1 MKFSPNIKIPDSL
14 KRVLKRESTPTP
26 LQEPRRPIKRNPKD
40 NIPLNFRE
48 RSNARISLLASIVV
62 LAILVLFFNQL
73 DYRLI
78 RKPAIDAQKKAAA
91 IKEKQEAAA
100 TTGEITTASVIAVG
114 DNLYHQSLIDAG
126 ASSDGNWNYD
136 KIYTHIQDAIKDA
149 DIKMIDQETV
159 FTTDHDSVSSYPSFA
174 TPTEVGDAIIKAGFN
189 VVESANNHI
198 DDFGEGFLTDTL
210 NFWKTTYPDVTLLGI
225 HDSQEDA
232 DTVKIREVNGIK
244 IAFLDYTYG
253 TNVGGIEGKDY
264 MIDMIRKD
272 KITTMIQ
279 KAKQQADCIIFVAH
293 WGTEDETMPNEYEK
307 QWAAYLMEQGV
318 NVIIGGHPHVLQPY
332 GRLTDDK
339 GNETVVFYS
348 LGNFVSTQ
356 QKLEEL
362 LGGMAKFTIQ
372 KTVKD
377 GKTSIEILT
386 PTVEPLVMHYNSDA
400 GEFGPYMLSDYTEEL
415 ASQNGVQKY
424 IGSGVFTLDNLKKK
438 FNEIMSMNVTPS
450 TGTNLLDVTID
461 TDLNMIDASGNI
473 VEDTDSITAEK
484 YYADKGIDIN
494 SENFNSADNN
504 SGSTDSSSDDTS
516 DDGSDSYDD
525 SSYDDSY
532 DDSSYDSSDDSS
544 DDGSYDDGSYD
555 DSNYDD
561 GSYDD
566 SSYDDGSSDGSSYD
580 DYVDEG
586 YDTDEEGGDWNY

>member
-14 KRVLKRESTPTP
+14 KRVLKRESTPDP
-26 LQEPRRPIKRNPKD
+26 LRELKRPIRRNPKD

-48 RSNARISLLASIVV
+48 RSNARLSLIASIVV

-78 RKPAIDAQKKAAA
+78 RKPAIDARKKAT
-91 IKEKQEAAA
+91 ISKEKQETTT
-100 TTGEITTASVIAVG
+100 TTGETTTASVIAVG

-424 IGSGVFTLDNLKKK
+424 IGSDVFTLDNLKKK

-450 TGTNLLDVTID
+450 TGTNLLDVTIN

-473 VEDTDSITAEK
+473 VEDTDSITAEQ

-494 SENFNSADNN
+494 SENFNSADNG
-504 SGSTDSSSDDTS
+504 SGST
-516 DDGSDSYDD
+516 
-525 SSYDDSY
+525 
-532 DDSSYDSSDDSS
+532 DDSS
-544 DDGSYDDGSYD
+544 DDGSDD
-555 DSNYDD
+555 DS

-566 SSYDDGSSDGSSYD
+566 SSYDDGSYDDSYD
-580 DYVDEG
+580 ES
-586 YDTDEEGGDWNY
+586 EE

>member
-1 MKFSPNIKIPDSL
+1 MKFPLNFNNPFKKENL
-14 KRVLKRESTPTP
+14 TEGLQNFREERENRKTV
-26 LQEPRRPIKRNPKD
+26 KRNFKE

-48 RSNARISLLASIVV
+48 RSNARASLLASVIV
-62 LAILVLFFNQL
+62 LAVLVILFNQL
-73 DYRLI
+73 DYRMI
-78 RKPAIDAQKKAAA
+78 RKPAIDAQKKTAAA
-91 IKEKQEAAA
+91 KEKPETTA
-100 TTGEITTASVIAVG
+100 TTSDVTTASVIAVG

-126 ASSDGNWNYD
+126 ASEDGNWNYD
-136 KIYTHIQDAIKDA
+136 KIYTHITDAIKDA
-149 DIKMIDQETV
+149 DIRMIDQETV

-174 TPTEVGDAIIKAGFN
+174 TPTEVGDAIVKAGFN
-189 VVESANNHI
+189 VVESADNHI

-210 NFWKTTYPDVTLLGI
+210 NFWKTKYPDVTLLGI

-264 MIDMIRKD
+264 MIDMIRKE

-332 GRLTDDK
+332 GRISDGK

-372 KTVKD
+372 KTVEN
-377 GKTSIEILT
+377 GKTSIQILT

-424 IGSGVFTLDNLKKK
+424 IGDGVFTLDNLKKK

-461 TDLNMIDASGNI
+461 TDLNMVDSSGNI
-473 VEDTDSITAEK
+473 VEDTDSITAEQ

-494 SENFNSADNN
+494 SEDFNSADSS
-504 SGSTDSSSDDTS
+504 SGNTDDSSDDSS
-516 DDGSDSYDD
+516 DDGSDD
-525 SSYDDSY
+525 SSYDDS
-532 DDSSYDSSDDSS
+532 SY

-555 DSNYDD
+555 DS
-561 GSYDD
+561 SYDD
-566 SSYDDGSSDGSSYD
+566 TGDYDS
-580 DYVDEG
+580 
-586 YDTDEEGGDWNY
+586 EE

>member
-1 MKFSPNIKIPDSL
+1 MKFPLNFNNSFKKENL
-14 KRVLKRESTPTP
+14 TEGLQNFREERENRKTV
-26 LQEPRRPIKRNPKD
+26 KRNFKE

-48 RSNARISLLASIVV
+48 RSNARASLLASVIV
-62 LAILVLFFNQL
+62 LAVLVILFNQL
-73 DYRLI
+73 DYRMI

-91 IKEKQEAAA
+91 KEKPETTA
-100 TTGEITTASVIAVG
+100 TTSDVTTASVIAVG

-126 ASSDGNWNYD
+126 ASEDGNWNYD
-136 KIYTHIQDAIKDA
+136 KIYTHITDAIKDA
-149 DIKMIDQETV
+149 DIRMIDQETV

-174 TPTEVGDAIIKAGFN
+174 TPTEVGDAIVKAGFN

-210 NFWKTTYPDVTLLGI
+210 NFWKTKYPDVTLLGI

-264 MIDMIRKD
+264 MIDMIRKE

-332 GRLTDDK
+332 GRISDGK

-372 KTVKD
+372 KTVEN
-377 GKTSIEILT
+377 GKTSIQILT

-424 IGSGVFTLDNLKKK
+424 IGDGVFTLDNLKKK

-450 TGTNLLDVTID
+450 TGTNLLDVIID
-461 TDLNMIDASGNI
+461 TDLNMVDSSGNI
-473 VEDTDSITAEK
+473 VEDTDSITAEQ

-494 SENFNSADNN
+494 SEDFNSADSN
-504 SGSTDSSSDDTS
+504 SGNTDDSSDDTS
-516 DDGSDSYDD
+516 DDGSDDGSYDD
-525 SSYDDSY
+525 SSYDDS
-532 DDSSYDSSDDSS
+532 SY

-555 DSNYDD
+555 DS
-561 GSYDD
+561 SYDD
-566 SSYDDGSSDGSSYD
+566 TGDYDS
-580 DYVDEG
+580 
-586 YDTDEEGGDWNY
+586 EE

>member
-1 MKFSPNIKIPDSL
+1 MKFPLNFNNPFKKENL
-14 KRVLKRESTPTP
+14 TEGLQNFREERENRKTV
-26 LQEPRRPIKRNPKD
+26 KRNFKE

-48 RSNARISLLASIVV
+48 RSNARASLLASVIV
-62 LAILVLFFNQL
+62 LAVLVILFNQL
-73 DYRLI
+73 DYRMI
-78 RKPAIDAQKKAAA
+78 RKPAIDAQKKTAAA
-91 IKEKQEAAA
+91 KEKPETTA
-100 TTGEITTASVIAVG
+100 TTSDVTTASVIAVG

-126 ASSDGNWNYD
+126 ASEDGNWNYD
-136 KIYTHIQDAIKDA
+136 KIYTHITDAIKDA
-149 DIKMIDQETV
+149 DIRMIDQETV

-174 TPTEVGDAIIKAGFN
+174 TPTEVGDAIVKAGFN

-210 NFWKTTYPDVTLLGI
+210 NFWKTKYPDVTLLGI

-264 MIDMIRKD
+264 MIDMIRKE

-332 GRLTDDK
+332 GRISDGK

-362 LGGMAKFTIQ
+362 LGGMAKCTIQ
-372 KTVKD
+372 KTAKD
-377 GKTSIEILT
+377 GKTSVQILT

-424 IGSGVFTLDNLKKK
+424 IGDGVFTLDNLKKK

-461 TDLNMIDASGNI
+461 TDLNMVDSSGNI
-473 VEDTDSITAEK
+473 VEDTDSITAEQ
-484 YYADKGIDIN
+484 YYADKGIDVN
-494 SENFNSADNN
+494 SEDFNSADSN
-504 SGSTDSSSDDTS
+504 SGNTD
-516 DDGSDSYDD
+516 
-525 SSYDDSY
+525 
-532 DDSSYDSSDDSS
+532 DSSDDSS
-544 DDGSYDDGSYD
+544 DDGS
-555 DSNYDD
+555 DD

-566 SSYDDGSSDGSSYD
+566 SSYDDGSYDDGSYD
-580 DYVDEG
+580 DNS
-586 YDTDEEGGDWNY
+586 YDDTGDYGSEE

>member
-1 MKFSPNIKIPDSL
+1 MKFPLNFNNPFKKENL
-14 KRVLKRESTPTP
+14 TEGLQNFREERENRKTV
-26 LQEPRRPIKRNPKD
+26 KRNFKE

-48 RSNARISLLASIVV
+48 RSNARASLLASVIV
-62 LAILVLFFNQL
+62 LAVLVILFNQL
-73 DYRLI
+73 DYRMI
-78 RKPAIDAQKKAAA
+78 RKPAIDAQKKTAAA
-91 IKEKQEAAA
+91 KEKPETTA
-100 TTGEITTASVIAVG
+100 TTSDVTTASVIAVG

-126 ASSDGNWNYD
+126 ASEDGNWNYD
-136 KIYTHIQDAIKDA
+136 KIYTHITDAIKDA
-149 DIKMIDQETV
+149 DIRMIDQETV

-174 TPTEVGDAIIKAGFN
+174 TPTEVGDAIVKAGFN

-210 NFWKTTYPDVTLLGI
+210 NFWKTKYPDVTLLGI

-264 MIDMIRKD
+264 MIDMIRKE

-318 NVIIGGHPHVLQPY
+318 NVIIGGHPHELQPY
-332 GRLTDDK
+332 GRISDGK

-372 KTVKD
+372 KTVEN
-377 GKTSIEILT
+377 GKTSIQILT

-424 IGSGVFTLDNLKKK
+424 IGDGVFTLDNLKKK

-461 TDLNMIDASGNI
+461 TDLNMVDSSGNI
-473 VEDTDSITAEK
+473 VEDTDSITAEQ

-494 SENFNSADNN
+494 SEDFNSADSS
-504 SGSTDSSSDDTS
+504 SGNTDDSSDDSS
-516 DDGSDSYDD
+516 DDGSDD
-525 SSYDDSY
+525 SSYDDS
-532 DDSSYDSSDDSS
+532 SY

-555 DSNYDD
+555 DS
-561 GSYDD
+561 SYDD
-566 SSYDDGSSDGSSYD
+566 TGDYDS
-580 DYVDEG
+580 
-586 YDTDEEGGDWNY
+586 EE

>member
-1 MKFSPNIKIPDSL
+1 MKFPLNFNNSFKKENL
-14 KRVLKRESTPTP
+14 TEGLQNFREERENRKTV
-26 LQEPRRPIKRNPKD
+26 KRNFKE

-48 RSNARISLLASIVV
+48 RSNARASLLASVIV
-62 LAILVLFFNQL
+62 LAVLVILFNQL
-73 DYRLI
+73 DYRMI
-78 RKPAIDAQKKAAA
+78 RKPAIDAQKKSAAA
-91 IKEKQEAAA
+91 KEKPETTA
-100 TTGEITTASVIAVG
+100 TTSDVTTASVIAVG

-126 ASSDGNWNYD
+126 ASEDGNWNYD
-136 KIYTHIQDAIKDA
+136 KIYTHITDAIKDA
-149 DIKMIDQETV
+149 DIRMIDQETV

-174 TPTEVGDAIIKAGFN
+174 TPTEVGDAIVKAGFN

-210 NFWKTTYPDVTLLGI
+210 NFWKTKYPDVTLLGI

-264 MIDMIRKD
+264 MIDMIRKE

-332 GRLTDDK
+332 GRISDGK

-372 KTVKD
+372 KTVEN
-377 GKTSIEILT
+377 GKTSIQILT

-424 IGSGVFTLDNLKKK
+424 IGDGVFTLDNLKKK

-450 TGTNLLDVTID
+450 TGTNLLDVIID
-461 TDLNMIDASGNI
+461 TDLNMVDSSGNI
-473 VEDTDSITAEK
+473 VEDTDSITAEQ

-494 SENFNSADNN
+494 SEDFNSADSN
-504 SGSTDSSSDDTS
+504 SGNTDDSSDDTS
-516 DDGSDSYDD
+516 DDGSDDGSYDD
-525 SSYDDSY
+525 SSYDDS
-532 DDSSYDSSDDSS
+532 SY

-555 DSNYDD
+555 DS
-561 GSYDD
+561 SYDD
-566 SSYDDGSSDGSSYD
+566 TGDYDS
-580 DYVDEG
+580 
-586 YDTDEEGGDWNY
+586 EE

>member
-1 MKFSPNIKIPDSL
+1 MKFPLNFNNSFKKENL
-14 KRVLKRESTPTP
+14 TEGLQNFREERENRKTV
-26 LQEPRRPIKRNPKD
+26 KRNFKE

-48 RSNARISLLASIVV
+48 RSNARASLLASVIV
-62 LAILVLFFNQL
+62 LAVLVILFNQL
-73 DYRLI
+73 DYRMI
-78 RKPAIDAQKKAAA
+78 RKPAIDAQKKSAAA
-91 IKEKQEAAA
+91 KEKPETTA
-100 TTGEITTASVIAVG
+100 TTSDVTTASVIAVG

-126 ASSDGNWNYD
+126 ASEDGNWNYD
-136 KIYTHIQDAIKDA
+136 KIYTHITDAIKDA
-149 DIKMIDQETV
+149 DIRMIDQETV

-174 TPTEVGDAIIKAGFN
+174 TPTEVGDAIVKAGFN

-210 NFWKTTYPDVTLLGI
+210 NFWKTKYPDVTLLGI

-264 MIDMIRKD
+264 MIDMIRKE

-318 NVIIGGHPHVLQPY
+318 NVIIGGHPYVLQPY
-332 GRLTDDK
+332 GRISDGK

-372 KTVKD
+372 KTVEN
-377 GKTSIEILT
+377 GKTSIQILT

-424 IGSGVFTLDNLKKK
+424 IGDGVFTLDNLKKK

-461 TDLNMIDASGNI
+461 TDLNMVDSSGNI
-473 VEDTDSITAEK
+473 VEDTDSITAEQ
-484 YYADKGIDIN
+484 YYADKGIDVN
-494 SENFNSADNN
+494 SEDFNSADSN
-504 SGSTDSSSDDTS
+504 SGNTDDSSDDSS
-516 DDGSDSYDD
+516 DDGSDDGSYDD
-525 SSYDDSY
+525 SSYDDS
-532 DDSSYDSSDDSS
+532 SY

-561 GSYDD
+561 TGDYD
-566 SSYDDGSSDGSSYD
+566 S
-580 DYVDEG
+580 
-586 YDTDEEGGDWNY
+586 EE

>member
-1 MKFSPNIKIPDSL
+1 MKFPPNFNNPF
-14 KRVLKRESTPTP
+14 KRENLPER
-26 LQEPRRPIKRNPKD
+26 LQNFREARENRKAVKRNFKE

-48 RSNARISLLASIVV
+48 RSNARTSLLASVAV
-62 LAILVLFFNQL
+62 LAILVILFNQL

-78 RKPAIDAQKKAAA
+78 RKPAIDAQKKAATA
-91 IKEKQEAAA
+91 KEKQETEAA
-100 TTGEITTASVIAVG
+100 TGDVTTASVIAVG

-126 ASSDGNWNYD
+126 VSEDGTWNYD
-136 KIYTHIQDAIKDA
+136 KIYTHITDAIKDA
-149 DIKMIDQETV
+149 DIRMIDQETV
-159 FTTDHDSVSSYPSFA
+159 FTTDHDNVSSYPSFA
-174 TPTEVGDAIIKAGFN
+174 TPTEVGDAIIKAGFS

-210 NFWKTTYPDVTLLGI
+210 NFWKTNYPDVTLIGI

-232 DTVKIREVNGIK
+232 DTVKIREVNGIR

-377 GKTSIEILT
+377 GKTSVKILT
-386 PTVEPLVMHYNSDA
+386 PTVEPLVMHYNSDS

-424 IGSGVFTLDNLKKK
+424 IGDGVFTLDNLKKK

-450 TGTNLLDVTID
+450 TGTNLLDVTIN
-461 TDLNMIDASGNI
+461 TDLNMIDSSGNV
-473 VEDTDSITAEK
+473 VEDTASITAEQ
-484 YYADKGIDIN
+484 YYADKGIDIT
-494 SENFNSADNN
+494 SESFNTADNS
-504 SGSTDSSSDDTS
+504 SGSAEGSSD
-516 DDGSDSYDD
+516 
-525 SSYDDSY
+525 
-532 DDSSYDSSDDSS
+532 DSSDDGS

-555 DSNYDD
+555 D

-566 SSYDDGSSDGSSYD
+566 SYYDDS
-580 DYVDEG
+580 
-586 YDTDEEGGDWNY
+586 EE

>member
-1 MKFSPNIKIPDSL
+1 MKFPPNFNNPFKKENLPESL
-14 KRVLKRESTPTP
+14 QNFRELRES
-26 LQEPRRPIKRNPKD
+26 RKAVKRNSRD

-48 RSNARISLLASIVV
+48 RSNARTSLIASIVV
-62 LAILVLFFNQL
+62 LAFLVLFFNQL

-78 RKPAIDAQKKAAA
+78 RKPAIDAQKKATAM
-91 IKEKQEAAA
+91 KEQKKTEAESVE
-100 TTGEITTASVIAVG
+100 TTTASVIAVG

-126 ASSDGNWNYD
+126 VSEDGNWNYD
-136 KIYTHIQDAIKDA
+136 NIYTHILDAIKDA
-149 DIKMIDQETV
+149 DVKMIDQETV

-198 DDFGEGFLTDTL
+198 DDFGEGFLNDTL
-210 NFWKTTYPDVTLLGI
+210 NFWKTKYPDVTLIGI
-225 HDSQEDA
+225 HDSQEDS

-264 MIDMIRKD
+264 MIDMIRKE

-279 KAKQQADCIIFVAH
+279 KAKKQADCIIFVAH

-372 KTVKD
+372 KTVQN
-377 GKTSIEILT
+377 GKTSIQILT
-386 PTVEPLVMHYNSDA
+386 PTVEPLVMHYNSEA

-415 ASQNGVQKY
+415 ASQHGVQKY
-424 IGSGVFTLDNLKKK
+424 IGNVFTLDNLKKK

-450 TGTNLLDVTID
+450 TGTDLLDVTIN
-461 TDLNMIDASGNI
+461 TDLNMVDASGNV
-473 VEDTDSITAEK
+473 VEDTNSITAEQ
-484 YYADKGIDIN
+484 YYADKGIDVN
-494 SENFNSADNN
+494 SEDFNAADNGSGN
-504 SGSTDSSSDDTS
+504 SDDPSYDSSDDS
-516 DDGSDSYDD
+516 SYDDSSYDDSSYDD

-532 DDSSYDSSDDSS
+532 DDSSYDDSS
-544 DDGSYDDGSYD
+544 YDASYD
-555 DSNYDD
+555 DS
-561 GSYDD
+561 
-566 SSYDDGSSDGSSYD
+566 
-580 DYVDEG
+580 
-586 YDTDEEGGDWNY
+586 EE

>member
-1 MKFSPNIKIPDSL
+1 MKFPLNFNNSFKKENL
-14 KRVLKRESTPTP
+14 TEGLQNFREERENRKTV
-26 LQEPRRPIKRNPKD
+26 KRNFKE

-48 RSNARISLLASIVV
+48 RSNARASLLASVIV
-62 LAILVLFFNQL
+62 LAVLVILFNQL
-73 DYRLI
+73 DYRMI
-78 RKPAIDAQKKAAA
+78 RKPAIDAQKKSAAA
-91 IKEKQEAAA
+91 KEKPETTA
-100 TTGEITTASVIAVG
+100 TTSDVTTASVIAVG

-126 ASSDGNWNYD
+126 ASEDGNWNYD
-136 KIYTHIQDAIKDA
+136 KIYTHITDAIKDA
-149 DIKMIDQETV
+149 DIRMIDQETV

-174 TPTEVGDAIIKAGFN
+174 TPTEVGDAIVKAGFN

-210 NFWKTTYPDVTLLGI
+210 NFWKTKYPDVTLLGI

-264 MIDMIRKD
+264 MIDMIRKE

-332 GRLTDDK
+332 GRISDGK

-372 KTVKD
+372 KTVEN
-377 GKTSIEILT
+377 GKTSIQILT

-424 IGSGVFTLDNLKKK
+424 IGDGVFTLDNLKKK

-461 TDLNMIDASGNI
+461 TDLNMVDSSGNI
-473 VEDTDSITAEK
+473 VEDTDSITAEQ
-484 YYADKGIDIN
+484 YYADKGIDVN
-494 SENFNSADNN
+494 SEDFNSADSK
-504 SGSTDSSSDDTS
+504 SGNTDDSSDDSS
-516 DDGSDSYDD
+516 DDGSDDGSYDD
-525 SSYDDSY
+525 SSYDDS
-532 DDSSYDSSDDSS
+532 SY

-555 DSNYDD
+555 DS
-561 GSYDD
+561 SYDD
-566 SSYDDGSSDGSSYD
+566 TGDYGS
-580 DYVDEG
+580 
-586 YDTDEEGGDWNY
+586 EE

>member
-1 MKFSPNIKIPDSL
+1 MKFPPNFNNPF
-14 KRVLKRESTPTP
+14 KRENLPER
-26 LQEPRRPIKRNPKD
+26 LQNFREARENRKAVKRNFKE

-48 RSNARISLLASIVV
+48 RSNARTSLLASVAV
-62 LAILVLFFNQL
+62 LSILVILFNQL

-78 RKPAIDAQKKAAA
+78 RKPAIDAQKKAVTA
-91 IKEKQEAAA
+91 KEKQETEAA
-100 TTGEITTASVIAVG
+100 TGDVTTASVIAVG

-126 ASSDGNWNYD
+126 VSEDGTWNYD
-136 KIYTHIQDAIKDA
+136 KIYTHITDAIKDA
-149 DIKMIDQETV
+149 DIRMIDQETV
-159 FTTDHDSVSSYPSFA
+159 FTTDHDNVSSYPSFA

-210 NFWKTTYPDVTLLGI
+210 NFWKTNYPDVTLIGI

-377 GKTSIEILT
+377 GKTSVKILT
-386 PTVEPLVMHYNSDA
+386 PTVEPLVMHYNSDS

-424 IGSGVFTLDNLKKK
+424 IGDGVFTLDNLKKK

-450 TGTNLLDVTID
+450 TGTNLLDVTIN
-461 TDLNMIDASGNI
+461 TDLNMIDSSGNV
-473 VEDTDSITAEK
+473 VEDTASITAEQ
-484 YYADKGIDIN
+484 YYADKGIDIT
-494 SENFNSADNN
+494 SESFNTADNS
-504 SGSTDSSSDDTS
+504 SGSAEGSSD
-516 DDGSDSYDD
+516 
-525 SSYDDSY
+525 
-532 DDSSYDSSDDSS
+532 DSSDDGS

-555 DSNYDD
+555 D

-566 SSYDDGSSDGSSYD
+566 SYYDDS
-580 DYVDEG
+580 
-586 YDTDEEGGDWNY
+586 EE

>member
-1 MKFSPNIKIPDSL
+1 MKFPLNFNNSFKKENL
-14 KRVLKRESTPTP
+14 TEGLQNFREERENRKTV
-26 LQEPRRPIKRNPKD
+26 KRNFKE

-48 RSNARISLLASIVV
+48 RSNARASLLASVIV
-62 LAILVLFFNQL
+62 LAVLVILFNQL

-78 RKPAIDAQKKAAA
+78 RKPAIDAQKKTAAA
-91 IKEKQEAAA
+91 KEKPETTA
-100 TTGEITTASVIAVG
+100 TTNNVTTASVIAVG

-126 ASSDGNWNYD
+126 ASEDGNWNYD
-136 KIYTHIQDAIKDA
+136 KIYTHITDAIKDA
-149 DIKMIDQETV
+149 DIRMIDQETV

-174 TPTEVGDAIIKAGFN
+174 TPTEVGDAIVKAGFN

-210 NFWKTTYPDVTLLGI
+210 NFWKTKYPDVTLLGI

-232 DTVKIREVNGIK
+232 DAVKIREVNGIK

-264 MIDMIRKD
+264 MIDMIRKE

-332 GRLTDDK
+332 GRISDGK

-372 KTVKD
+372 KTVEN
-377 GKTSIEILT
+377 GKTSIQILT

-424 IGSGVFTLDNLKKK
+424 IGDGVFTLDNLKKK

-461 TDLNMIDASGNI
+461 TDLNMVDSSGNI
-473 VEDTDSITAEK
+473 VEDTDSITAEQ
-484 YYADKGIDIN
+484 YYADKGIDVN
-494 SENFNSADNN
+494 SEDFNSADSN
-504 SGSTDSSSDDTS
+504 SGNTDDSSDDSS
-516 DDGSDSYDD
+516 DDGSDDGSYDD
-525 SSYDDSY
+525 SSYDDS
-532 DDSSYDSSDDSS
+532 SY

-555 DSNYDD
+555 DS
-561 GSYDD
+561 SYDD
-566 SSYDDGSSDGSSYD
+566 TGDYDS
-580 DYVDEG
+580 
-586 YDTDEEGGDWNY
+586 EE

>member
-1 MKFSPNIKIPDSL
+1 MKFPPNFNNPF
-14 KRVLKRESTPTP
+14 KRENLPER
-26 LQEPRRPIKRNPKD
+26 LQNFREARENRKAVKRNFKE

-48 RSNARISLLASIVV
+48 RSNVRTSLLASVAV
-62 LAILVLFFNQL
+62 LAILVILFNQL

-78 RKPAIDAQKKAAA
+78 RKPAIDAQKKAVTA
-91 IKEKQEAAA
+91 KEKQETEAA
-100 TTGEITTASVIAVG
+100 TGDVTTASVIAVG

-126 ASSDGNWNYD
+126 VSEDGTWNYD
-136 KIYTHIQDAIKDA
+136 KIYTHITDAIKDA
-149 DIKMIDQETV
+149 DIRMIDQETV
-159 FTTDHDSVSSYPSFA
+159 FTTDHDNVSSYPSFA

-210 NFWKTTYPDVTLLGI
+210 NFWKTNYPDVTLIGI

-377 GKTSIEILT
+377 GKTSVKILT
-386 PTVEPLVMHYNSDA
+386 PTVEPLVMHYNSDS

-424 IGSGVFTLDNLKKK
+424 IGDGVFTLDNLKKK

-450 TGTNLLDVTID
+450 TGTNLLDVTIN
-461 TDLNMIDASGNI
+461 TDLNMIDSSGNV
-473 VEDTDSITAEK
+473 VEDTASITAEQ
-484 YYADKGIDIN
+484 YYADKGIDIT
-494 SENFNSADNN
+494 SESFNTADNS
-504 SGSTDSSSDDTS
+504 SGSAE
-516 DDGSDSYDD
+516 G
-525 SSYDDSY
+525 
-532 DDSSYDSSDDSS
+532 SSDDSS
-544 DDGSYDDGSYD
+544 DDGSDDGSYDDDSYDDGSYD
-555 DSNYDD
+555 DSY
-561 GSYDD
+561 YDD
-566 SSYDDGSSDGSSYD
+566 S
-580 DYVDEG
+580 
-586 YDTDEEGGDWNY
+586 EE

>member
-1 MKFSPNIKIPDSL
+1 MKFPLNFNNPFKKENL
-14 KRVLKRESTPTP
+14 TEGLQNFREERENRKTV
-26 LQEPRRPIKRNPKD
+26 KRNFKE

-48 RSNARISLLASIVV
+48 RSNARASLLASVIV
-62 LAILVLFFNQL
+62 LAVLVILFNQL
-73 DYRLI
+73 DYRMI
-78 RKPAIDAQKKAAA
+78 RKPAIDAQKKTAAA
-91 IKEKQEAAA
+91 KEKPETTA
-100 TTGEITTASVIAVG
+100 TTSDVTTASVIAVG
-114 DNLYHQSLIDAG
+114 DNHYHQSLIDAG
-126 ASSDGNWNYD
+126 ASEDGNWNYD
-136 KIYTHIQDAIKDA
+136 KIYTHITDAIKDA
-149 DIKMIDQETV
+149 DIRMIDQETV

-174 TPTEVGDAIIKAGFN
+174 TPTEVGDAIVKAGFN

-210 NFWKTTYPDVTLLGI
+210 NFWKTKYPDVTLLGI

-264 MIDMIRKD
+264 MIDMIRKE

-332 GRLTDDK
+332 GRISDGK

-372 KTVKD
+372 KTVEN
-377 GKTSIEILT
+377 GKTSIQILT

-424 IGSGVFTLDNLKKK
+424 IGDGVFTLDNLKKK

-461 TDLNMIDASGNI
+461 TDLNMVDSSGNI
-473 VEDTDSITAEK
+473 VEDTDSITAEQ

-494 SENFNSADNN
+494 SEDFNSADSS
-504 SGSTDSSSDDTS
+504 SGNTDDSSDDSS
-516 DDGSDSYDD
+516 DDGSDD
-525 SSYDDSY
+525 SSYDDS
-532 DDSSYDSSDDSS
+532 SY

-555 DSNYDD
+555 DS
-561 GSYDD
+561 SYDD
-566 SSYDDGSSDGSSYD
+566 TGDYDS
-580 DYVDEG
+580 
-586 YDTDEEGGDWNY
+586 EE

>member
-1 MKFSPNIKIPDSL
+1 MKFPPNFNNPF
-14 KRVLKRESTPTP
+14 KRENLPER
-26 LQEPRRPIKRNPKD
+26 LQNFREARENRKAVKRNFKE
-40 NIPLNFRE
+40 NIPLIFRE
-48 RSNARISLLASIVV
+48 RSNARTSLLASVAV
-62 LAILVLFFNQL
+62 LAILVILFNQL

-78 RKPAIDAQKKAAA
+78 RKPAIDAQKKAATA
-91 IKEKQEAAA
+91 KEKQETEAA
-100 TTGEITTASVIAVG
+100 TGDVTTASVIAVG

-126 ASSDGNWNYD
+126 VSEDGTWNYD
-136 KIYTHIQDAIKDA
+136 KIYTHITDAIKDA
-149 DIKMIDQETV
+149 DIRMIDQETV
-159 FTTDHDSVSSYPSFA
+159 FTTDHDNVSSYPSFA

-210 NFWKTTYPDVTLLGI
+210 NFWKTNYPDVTLIGI

-232 DTVKIREVNGIK
+232 DTVKIREVNGIR

-377 GKTSIEILT
+377 GKTSVKILT
-386 PTVEPLVMHYNSDA
+386 PTVEPLVMHYNSDS

-424 IGSGVFTLDNLKKK
+424 IGDGVFTLDNLKKK

-450 TGTNLLDVTID
+450 TGTNLLDVTIN
-461 TDLNMIDASGNI
+461 TDLNMIDSSGNV
-473 VEDTDSITAEK
+473 VEDTASITAEQ
-484 YYADKGIDIN
+484 YYADKGIDIT
-494 SENFNSADNN
+494 SESFNTADNS
-504 SGSTDSSSDDTS
+504 SGSAEGSSD
-516 DDGSDSYDD
+516 
-525 SSYDDSY
+525 
-532 DDSSYDSSDDSS
+532 DSSDDGS

-555 DSNYDD
+555 D

-566 SSYDDGSSDGSSYD
+566 SYYDDS
-580 DYVDEG
+580 
-586 YDTDEEGGDWNY
+586 EE

>member
-1 MKFSPNIKIPDSL
+1 MKFPLNFNNPF
-14 KRVLKRESTPTP
+14 KRENLPEG
-26 LQEPRRPIKRNPKD
+26 LQNFREERENRKTIKRNFKE

-48 RSNARISLLASIVV
+48 RSNARTSLLASVIV
-62 LAILVLFFNQL
+62 LAVLVILFNQL

-91 IKEKQEAAA
+91 AKEKPKTTA
-100 TTGEITTASVIAVG
+100 TTSDVTTASVIAVG

-126 ASSDGNWNYD
+126 ASEDGNWNYD
-136 KIYTHIQDAIKDA
+136 KIYTHITDAIKYA

-174 TPTEVGDAIIKAGFN
+174 TPTEVGDAIVKAGFN

-210 NFWKTTYPDVTLLGI
+210 NFWKTKYPDVTLLGI

-264 MIDMIRKD
+264 MIDMIRKE

-332 GRLTDDK
+332 GRISDGK

-372 KTVKD
+372 KTVEN
-377 GKTSIEILT
+377 GKTSIQILT

-415 ASQNGVQKY
+415 ASQNGIQKY
-424 IGSGVFTLDNLKKK
+424 IGDGVFTLDNLKKK

-461 TDLNMIDASGNI
+461 TDLNMVDSSGNI
-473 VEDTDSITAEK
+473 VEDTDSITAEQ
-484 YYADKGIDIN
+484 YYADKGIDVN
-494 SENFNSADNN
+494 SEDFNSADSN
-504 SGSTDSSSDDTS
+504 SGNTDDSSDDSS
-516 DDGSDSYDD
+516 DDGSDDGSYDD
-525 SSYDDSY
+525 SSYDDS
-532 DDSSYDSSDDSS
+532 SY

-555 DSNYDD
+555 DS
-561 GSYDD
+561 SYDD
-566 SSYDDGSSDGSSYD
+566 TG
-580 DYVDEG
+580 DYNS
-586 YDTDEEGGDWNY
+586 EE

>member
-1 MKFSPNIKIPDSL
+1 MKFPLNFNNPFKKENL
-14 KRVLKRESTPTP
+14 TEGLQNFREERENRKTV
-26 LQEPRRPIKRNPKD
+26 KRNFKE

-48 RSNARISLLASIVV
+48 RSNARASLLASVIV
-62 LAILVLFFNQL
+62 LAVLVILFNQL
-73 DYRLI
+73 DYRMI
-78 RKPAIDAQKKAAA
+78 RKPAIDAQKKTAAA
-91 IKEKQEAAA
+91 KEKPETTA
-100 TTGEITTASVIAVG
+100 TTSDVTTASVIAVG

-126 ASSDGNWNYD
+126 ASEDGNWNYD
-136 KIYTHIQDAIKDA
+136 KIYTHITDAIKDA
-149 DIKMIDQETV
+149 DIRMIDQETV

-174 TPTEVGDAIIKAGFN
+174 TPTEVGDAIVKAGFN

-198 DDFGEGFLTDTL
+198 DAFGEGFLTDTL
-210 NFWKTTYPDVTLLGI
+210 NFWKTKYPDVTLLGI

-264 MIDMIRKD
+264 MIDMIRKE

-332 GRLTDDK
+332 GRISDGK

-372 KTVKD
+372 KTVEN
-377 GKTSIEILT
+377 GKTSIQILT

-424 IGSGVFTLDNLKKK
+424 IGDGVFTLDNLKKK

-461 TDLNMIDASGNI
+461 TDLNMVDSSGNI
-473 VEDTDSITAEK
+473 VEDTDSITAEQ
-484 YYADKGIDIN
+484 YYADKGIDVN
-494 SENFNSADNN
+494 SEDFNSADSN
-504 SGSTDSSSDDTS
+504 SGNTD
-516 DDGSDSYDD
+516 
-525 SSYDDSY
+525 
-532 DDSSYDSSDDSS
+532 DSSDDSS
-544 DDGSYDDGSYD
+544 DDGS
-555 DSNYDD
+555 DD

-566 SSYDDGSSDGSSYD
+566 SSYDDGSYDDGSYD
-580 DYVDEG
+580 DNS
-586 YDTDEEGGDWNY
+586 YDDTGDYGSEE

>member
-1 MKFSPNIKIPDSL
+1 MKFPLNFNNPFKKENL
-14 KRVLKRESTPTP
+14 TEGLQNFREERENRKT
-26 LQEPRRPIKRNPKD
+26 IKRNFKE

-48 RSNARISLLASIVV
+48 RSNARTSLLASVIV
-62 LAILVLFFNQL
+62 LAVLVILFNQL

-78 RKPAIDAQKKAAA
+78 RKPAIDAQKKVAAA
-91 IKEKQEAAA
+91 KEKPETTA
-100 TTGEITTASVIAVG
+100 TTNDVTTASVIAVG

-126 ASSDGNWNYD
+126 ASEDGNWNYD
-136 KIYTHIQDAIKDA
+136 KIYTHITDAIKDA
-149 DIKMIDQETV
+149 DIRMIDQETV

-174 TPTEVGDAIIKAGFN
+174 TPTEVGDAIVKAGFN

-210 NFWKTTYPDVTLLGI
+210 NFWKTKYPDVTLLGI

-244 IAFLDYTYG
+244 IAFLDCTYG

-450 TGTNLLDVTID
+450 TGTNLLDVTIN

-473 VEDTDSITAEK
+473 VEDTDSITAEQ

-494 SENFNSADNN
+494 SENFNSADNG
-504 SGSTDSSSDDTS
+504 SGST
-516 DDGSDSYDD
+516 
-525 SSYDDSY
+525 
-532 DDSSYDSSDDSS
+532 DDSS
-544 DDGSYDDGSYD
+544 DDGSDD
-555 DSNYDD
+555 DS

-566 SSYDDGSSDGSSYD
+566 SSYDDGSYDDSYD
-580 DYVDEG
+580 ES
-586 YDTDEEGGDWNY
+586 EE

>member
-1 MKFSPNIKIPDSL
+1 MKFPLNFNNSFKKENL
-14 KRVLKRESTPTP
+14 TEGLQNFREERENRKTV
-26 LQEPRRPIKRNPKD
+26 KRNFKE

-48 RSNARISLLASIVV
+48 RSNARASLLASVIV
-62 LAILVLFFNQL
+62 LAVLVILFNQL
-73 DYRLI
+73 DYRMI
-78 RKPAIDAQKKAAA
+78 RKPAIDAQKKSAAA
-91 IKEKQEAAA
+91 KEKPETTA
-100 TTGEITTASVIAVG
+100 TTSDVTTASVIAVG

-126 ASSDGNWNYD
+126 ASEDGNWNYD
-136 KIYTHIQDAIKDA
+136 KIYTHITDAIKDA
-149 DIKMIDQETV
+149 DIRMIDQETV

-174 TPTEVGDAIIKAGFN
+174 TPTEVGDAIVKAGFN

-210 NFWKTTYPDVTLLGI
+210 NFWKTKYPDVTLLGI

-244 IAFLDYTYG
+244 IAFLCYTYG

-264 MIDMIRKD
+264 MIDMIRKE

-332 GRLTDDK
+332 GRISDGK

-372 KTVKD
+372 KTVEN
-377 GKTSIEILT
+377 GKTSIQILT

-424 IGSGVFTLDNLKKK
+424 IGDGVFTLDNLKKK

-461 TDLNMIDASGNI
+461 TDLNMVDSSGNI
-473 VEDTDSITAEK
+473 VEDTDSITAEQ
-484 YYADKGIDIN
+484 YYADKGIDVN
-494 SENFNSADNN
+494 SEDFNSADSN
-504 SGSTDSSSDDTS
+504 SGNTDDSSDDSS
-516 DDGSDSYDD
+516 DDGSDDGSYDD
-525 SSYDDSY
+525 SSYDDS
-532 DDSSYDSSDDSS
+532 SY

-555 DSNYDD
+555 DS
-561 GSYDD
+561 SYDD
-566 SSYDDGSSDGSSYD
+566 TGDYGS
-580 DYVDEG
+580 
-586 YDTDEEGGDWNY
+586 EE

>member
-1 MKFSPNIKIPDSL
+1 MKFPPNFNNPFKKENLPESL
-14 KRVLKRESTPTP
+14 QNFRELRES
-26 LQEPRRPIKRNPKD
+26 RKAVKRNSRD

-48 RSNARISLLASIVV
+48 RSNARTSLIASIVV
-62 LAILVLFFNQL
+62 LAFLVLFFNQL

-78 RKPAIDAQKKAAA
+78 RKPAIDAQKKTAAM
-91 IKEKQEAAA
+91 KEQQKTEAAA
-100 TTGEITTASVIAVG
+100 TETTTASVIAVG

-126 ASSDGNWNYD
+126 ASEDGNWNYD
-136 KIYTHIQDAIKDA
+136 KIYTHILDAIKDA
-149 DIKMIDQETV
+149 DVKMIDQETV

-198 DDFGEGFLTDTL
+198 DDFGEGFLNDTL
-210 NFWKTTYPDVTLLGI
+210 NFWKTKYPDVTLLGI
-225 HDSQEDA
+225 HDSQEDS

-264 MIDMIRKD
+264 MIDMIRKE

-279 KAKQQADCIIFVAH
+279 KAKKQADCIIFVAH

-372 KTVKD
+372 KTVQN
-377 GKTSIEILT
+377 GKTSIQILT
-386 PTVEPLVMHYNSDA
+386 PTVEPLVMHYNSEA

-415 ASQNGVQKY
+415 ASQHGVQKY
-424 IGSGVFTLDNLKKK
+424 IGNVFTLDNLKKK

-450 TGTNLLDVTID
+450 TGTDLLDVTIN
-461 TDLNMIDASGNI
+461 TDLNMVDASGNV
-473 VEDTDSITAEK
+473 VEDTNSITAEQ
-484 YYADKGIDIN
+484 YYADKGIDVN
-494 SENFNSADNN
+494 SEDFNASDNGSGN
-504 SGSTDSSSDDTS
+504 SDDSSYDSSDDS
-516 DDGSDSYDD
+516 SYDDSSYDD

-532 DDSSYDSSDDSS
+532 DDSSYDDSS
-544 DDGSYDDGSYD
+544 YDASYD
-555 DSNYDD
+555 DS
-561 GSYDD
+561 
-566 SSYDDGSSDGSSYD
+566 
-580 DYVDEG
+580 
-586 YDTDEEGGDWNY
+586 EE

>member
-1 MKFSPNIKIPDSL
+1 MKFPLNFNNSFKKENL
-14 KRVLKRESTPTP
+14 TEGLQNFREERENRKTV
-26 LQEPRRPIKRNPKD
+26 KRNFKE

-48 RSNARISLLASIVV
+48 RSNARASLLASVIV
-62 LAILVLFFNQL
+62 LAVLVILFNQL
-73 DYRLI
+73 DYRMI
-78 RKPAIDAQKKAAA
+78 RKPAIDAQKKSAAA
-91 IKEKQEAAA
+91 KEKPETTA
-100 TTGEITTASVIAVG
+100 TTSDVTTASVIAVG

-126 ASSDGNWNYD
+126 ASEDGNWNYD
-136 KIYTHIQDAIKDA
+136 KIYTHITDAIKDA
-149 DIKMIDQETV
+149 DIRMIDQETV

-174 TPTEVGDAIIKAGFN
+174 TPTEVGDAIVKAGFN

-210 NFWKTTYPDVTLLGI
+210 NFWKTKYPDVTLLGI

-264 MIDMIRKD
+264 MIDMIRKE

-332 GRLTDDK
+332 GRISDGK

-372 KTVKD
+372 KTVEN
-377 GKTSIEILT
+377 GKTSIQILT

-424 IGSGVFTLDNLKKK
+424 IGDGVFTLDNLKKK

-461 TDLNMIDASGNI
+461 TDLNMVDSSGNI
-473 VEDTDSITAEK
+473 VEDTDSITAEQ
-484 YYADKGIDIN
+484 YYADKGIDVN
-494 SENFNSADNN
+494 SEDFNSADSN
-504 SGSTDSSSDDTS
+504 SGNTDDSSDDSS
-516 DDGSDSYDD
+516 DDGSDDGSYDD
-525 SSYDDSY
+525 SSYDDS
-532 DDSSYDSSDDSS
+532 SY

-561 GSYDD
+561 TGDYD
-566 SSYDDGSSDGSSYD
+566 S
-580 DYVDEG
+580 
-586 YDTDEEGGDWNY
+586 EE

>member
-1 MKFSPNIKIPDSL
+1 MKFPLNFNNPFKKENL
-14 KRVLKRESTPTP
+14 TEGLQNFREERENRKTV
-26 LQEPRRPIKRNPKD
+26 KRNFKE

-48 RSNARISLLASIVV
+48 RSNARASLLASVIV
-62 LAILVLFFNQL
+62 LAVLVILFNQL
-73 DYRLI
+73 DYRMI
-78 RKPAIDAQKKAAA
+78 RKPAIDAQKKTAAA
-91 IKEKQEAAA
+91 KEKPETTA
-100 TTGEITTASVIAVG
+100 TTSDVTTASVIAVG

-126 ASSDGNWNYD
+126 ASEDGNWNYD
-136 KIYTHIQDAIKDA
+136 KIYTHITDAIKDA
-149 DIKMIDQETV
+149 DIRMIDQETV

-174 TPTEVGDAIIKAGFN
+174 TPTEVGDAIVKAGFN

-210 NFWKTTYPDVTLLGI
+210 NFWKTKYPDVTLLGI

-244 IAFLDYTYG
+244 IAFPDYTYG

-264 MIDMIRKD
+264 MIDMIRKE

-332 GRLTDDK
+332 GRISDGK

-372 KTVKD
+372 KTVEN
-377 GKTSIEILT
+377 GKTSIQILT

-424 IGSGVFTLDNLKKK
+424 IGDGVFTLDNLKKK

-461 TDLNMIDASGNI
+461 TDLNMVDSSGNI
-473 VEDTDSITAEK
+473 VEDTDSITAEQ

-494 SENFNSADNN
+494 SEDFNSADSS
-504 SGSTDSSSDDTS
+504 SGNTDDSSDDSS
-516 DDGSDSYDD
+516 DDGSDD
-525 SSYDDSY
+525 SSYDDS
-532 DDSSYDSSDDSS
+532 SY

-555 DSNYDD
+555 DS
-561 GSYDD
+561 SYDD
-566 SSYDDGSSDGSSYD
+566 TGDYDS
-580 DYVDEG
+580 
-586 YDTDEEGGDWNY
+586 EE

>member
-1 MKFSPNIKIPDSL
+1 MKFPPNIKIPDSL
-14 KRVLKRESTPTP
+14 KRVLKRESTPDP
-26 LQEPRRPIKRNPKD
+26 LHEPKRPIRRNPKD

-48 RSNARISLLASIVV
+48 RSNARASLLASVIV

-78 RKPAIDAQKKAAA
+78 RKPAIDAQKKAATA
-91 IKEKQEAAA
+91 KAKADQEAAD
-100 TTGEITTASVIAVG
+100 TTAETTTASVIAVG

-126 ASSDGNWNYD
+126 ASSDSNWNYD

-210 NFWKTTYPDVTLLGI
+210 NFWKTKYPDVTLLGI

-272 KITTMIQ
+272 KITAMIQ

-372 KTVKD
+372 KTVQD
-377 GKTSIEILT
+377 GKTSVEILT
-386 PTVEPLVMHYNSDA
+386 PTVEPLVMHYNSDT

-415 ASQNGVQKY
+415 ASQNGVQSY

-461 TDLNMIDASGNI
+461 TDLNMIDASGNV
-473 VEDTDSITAEK
+473 VEDTESITAEK
-484 YYADKGIDIN
+484 YYADKGIDVT
-494 SENFNSADNN
+494 SETFNSADDN
-504 SGSTDSSSDDTS
+504 SGSTD
-516 DDGSDSYDD
+516 
-525 SSYDDSY
+525 
-532 DDSSYDSSDDSS
+532 DSSDDSS
-544 DDGSYDDGSYD
+544 DDGS
-555 DSNYDD
+555 DSYDD

-566 SSYDDGSSDGSSYD
+566 SSYDDGSYDDGSYD
-580 DYVDEG
+580 DG
-586 YDTDEEGGDWNY
+586 SYDDGSYDDSEE

>member
-1 MKFSPNIKIPDSL
+1 MKFPPNIKIPDSI
-14 KRVLKRESTPTP
+14 KRVLKRESTPDP
-26 LQEPRRPIKRNPKD
+26 LHEPKRPIRRNPKD

-48 RSNARISLLASIVV
+48 RSNARASLLASVIV

-91 IKEKQEAAA
+91 AKAKADQEAAD
-100 TTGEITTASVIAVG
+100 TTAETTTASVIAVG

-136 KIYTHIQDAIKDA
+136 KIYTHITDAIKDA

-210 NFWKTTYPDVTLLGI
+210 NFWKTKYPDVTLLGI

-272 KITTMIQ
+272 KITAMIQ

-339 GNETVVFYS
+339 GTETVVFYS

-372 KTVKD
+372 KTVQD

-415 ASQNGVQKY
+415 ASQNGVQSY

-461 TDLNMIDASGNI
+461 TDLNMIDASGNV
-473 VEDTDSITAEK
+473 VEDTASITAEK
-484 YYADKGIDIN
+484 YYADKGIDVT
-494 SENFNSADNN
+494 SEDFNSADNN
-504 SGSTDSSSDDTS
+504 SGSTDDSSDDSS

-525 SSYDDSY
+525 SSYDDGSY
-532 DDSSYDSSDDSS
+532 DDSSYDDSS
-544 DDGSYDDGSYD
+544 YDDGSYDDGSYDDGSYD
-555 DSNYDD
+555 DS
-561 GSYDD
+561 
-566 SSYDDGSSDGSSYD
+566 
-580 DYVDEG
+580 
-586 YDTDEEGGDWNY
+586 EE

>member
-1 MKFSPNIKIPDSL
+1 MKFPPNFNNPF
-14 KRVLKRESTPTP
+14 KRENLPER
-26 LQEPRRPIKRNPKD
+26 LQNFREARENRKAVKRNFKE

-48 RSNARISLLASIVV
+48 RSNARTSLLASVAV
-62 LAILVLFFNQL
+62 LAILVILFNQL

-78 RKPAIDAQKKAAA
+78 RKPAIDAQKKAVTA
-91 IKEKQEAAA
+91 KEKQETEAA
-100 TTGEITTASVIAVG
+100 TGDVTTASVIAVG

-126 ASSDGNWNYD
+126 VSEDGTWNYD
-136 KIYTHIQDAIKDA
+136 KIYTHITDAIKDA
-149 DIKMIDQETV
+149 DIRMIDQETV
-159 FTTDHDSVSSYPSFA
+159 FTTDHDNVSSYPSFA

-210 NFWKTTYPDVTLLGI
+210 NFWKTNYPDVTLIGI

-372 KTVKD
+372 KTAKD
-377 GKTSIEILT
+377 GKTSVKILT
-386 PTVEPLVMHYNSDA
+386 PTVEPLVMHYNSDS

-424 IGSGVFTLDNLKKK
+424 IGDGVFTLDNLKKK

-450 TGTNLLDVTID
+450 TGTNLLDVTIN
-461 TDLNMIDASGNI
+461 TDLNMIDSSGNV
-473 VEDTDSITAEK
+473 VEDTASITAEQ
-484 YYADKGIDIN
+484 YYADKGIDIT
-494 SENFNSADNN
+494 SESFNTADNS
-504 SGSTDSSSDDTS
+504 SGSAE
-516 DDGSDSYDD
+516 G
-525 SSYDDSY
+525 
-532 DDSSYDSSDDSS
+532 SSDDSS
-544 DDGSYDDGSYD
+544 DDGSDDGSYDDDSYDDGSYD
-555 DSNYDD
+555 DSY
-561 GSYDD
+561 YDD
-566 SSYDDGSSDGSSYD
+566 S
-580 DYVDEG
+580 
-586 YDTDEEGGDWNY
+586 EE